1 MPDPLKLTIVP
12 QTGKVFE
19 TGLRR
24 HLRAARMLV
33 RSPLRQMALV
43 LVNDSTMSELHRR
56 YMNVRSLTDV
66 LTFPIDVDARGKALT
81 GEVYVCVPEARR
93 RAKQHGTRAADE
105 VLLYAL
111 HGMLHLCGFD
121 DRTPAGFA
129 RMHRTEDRILTS
141 IGIGPVFHPAHAPRA
156 ARRARPARAS
166 KSRLADAFTRRV
178 TVPKRRGARR

>member
-24 HLRAARMLV
+24 QLRAARMLV
-33 RSPLRQMALV
+33 RSPLREMSLV
-43 LVNDSTMSELHRR
+43 LVNDATMSDLHQR
-56 YMNVRSLTDV
+56 YMNLPGPTDV
-66 LTFPIDVDARGKALT
+66 LTFPIDVDARGKSLA

-93 RAKQHGTRAADE
+93 RAKEHGTRAADE

-121 DRTPAGFA
+121 DRTPAEFN
-129 RMHRTEDRILTS
+129 RMHRTEDRILTR
-141 IGIGPVFHPAHAPRA
+141 IGVGAVFRPPRTRDRT
-156 ARRARPARAS
+156 RRASASAERAR
-166 KSRLADAFTRRV
+166 T
-178 TVPKRRGARR
+178 GARR

>member
-24 HLRAARMLV
+24 QLRAARMLV
-33 RSPLRQMALV
+33 RSPLREMSLV
-43 LVNDSTMSELHRR
+43 LVNDATMSDLHQR
-56 YMNVRSLTDV
+56 YMNLPGPTDV
-66 LTFPIDVDARGKALT
+66 LTFPIDVDARGKSLA

-93 RAKQHGTRAADE
+93 RAKEHGTRAADE

-121 DRTPAGFA
+121 DRTPAEFA
-129 RMHRTEDRILTS
+129 RMHRTEDRILTRL
-141 IGIGPVFHPAHAPRA
+141 GIGPVFHPAHAPRA
-156 ARRARPARAS
+156 ARRAPPARATQ
-166 KSRLADAFTRRV
+166 SRSA
-178 TVPKRRGARR
+178 